1 MSIAIIIPVDGTPIV
16 SAIQRNSNE
25 NLLHLVDA
33 REITT
38 LGAATAA
45 ELVNGPLSET
55 EVGPQ
60 LPPMFVP
67 FSQIKCFFPVAD
79 GAGWE
84 F

>member
-1 MSIAIIIPVDGTPIV
+1 MSIAIIIPVDGNPIV

-45 ELVNGPLSET
+45 ELVAGPMPAN
-55 EVGPQ
+55 EVGTQ
-60 LPPMFVP
+60 LPPMFIPV
-67 FSQIKCFFPVAD
+67 SRIKYFFPVAE

-84 F
+84 V